1 VRLSI
6 LDPVR
11 LMYLRPE
18 SRAKFDICT
27 YLAGFWISN
36 VLSFPTDDTMISPFG
51 VAIPFVF
58 PLPAMASDS
67 PSFHTCRSGTCKIDN
82 VCVSIIT
89 HGPERD
95 L

>member
-1 VRLSI
+1 
-6 LDPVR
+6 
-11 LMYLRPE
+11 MYLRPA

-36 VLSFPTDDTMISPFG
+36 VLGFPTDNTLISPFG
-51 VAIPFVF
+51 VAIPLVS

-67 PSFHTCRSGTCKIDN
+67 PSCHTCRSEIDSPEDACIN
-82 VCVSIIT
+82 VIA
-89 HGPERD
+89 HGSERD